1 MKKLRF
7 LHIPKTAGST
17 FSRILRSQYRGR
29 PYFVFG
35 GNNPRDLAKYSA
47 LSKGEQEAI
56 VLFLG
61 HAPIVSGIKEA
72 DEAPTITFLREPVSR
87 VKSFCQYVSEGK
99 SNTYLRENYPP
110 ETFDLDEFLSS
121 GYSEL
126 SNLQSRM
133 LVNYEKKGDELLTA
147 SLTPEQLKA
156 KALDNLFRKIACFG
170 LQKYFDESLML
181 FTSHFNW
188 RSPYYE
194 YVNRKNEKKLLNF
207 EEHHIRIIR
216 ELNAV
221 DIEMYAAA
229 EREFIRRFESDEKY
243 RKMCNRFKQVQK
255 VASPVLK
262 IYGNTGRY
270 IKREYRKVLEK

>member
-1 MKKLRF
+1 MRKLRF

-17 FSRILRSQYRGR
+17 FARILRSQYRGS
-29 PYFVFG
+29 PYFMFSG
-35 GNNPRDLAKYSA
+35 DNPKDLAKYSA
-47 LSKGEQEAI
+47 LSKAEQESIA
-56 VLFLG
+56 LFLG
-61 HAPIVSGIKEA
+61 HAPIVSGIRAA
-72 DEAPTITFLREPVSR
+72 DEVPMITFLREPVSR

-133 LVNYEKKGDELLTA
+133 LVNYEKKGEELLAA
-147 SLTPEQLKA
+147 SLGPEQLKE
-156 KALDNLFRKIACFG
+156 KALDNLFHKITCFG

-181 FTSHFNW
+181 FVSHFNW

-194 YVNRKNEKKLLNF
+194 YVNRKNEKKLIHF
-207 EEHHIRIIR
+207 EDRHIRRIR

-221 DIEMYAAA
+221 DIELYAAA
-229 EREFIRRFESDEKY
+229 EKEFIERFGSDVKY
-243 RKMCNRFKQVQK
+243 RKMCDRFKQVQK

-262 IYGNTGRY
+262 VYGNTGRY
-270 IKREYRKVLEK
+270 IKREYRKVFQK